1 MFRNCRSEWQ
11 GYHLRQGYGGPPK
24 LYAKAEAGRYVFVG
38 VITVIA
44 AGVPLRNTRAAGAVL
59 ILDNPCLLMRHQRQR
74 DGIHI
79 GEEPV

>member
-1 MFRNCRSEWQ
+1 MTDDVPKGHTFANATTQ
-11 GYHLRQGYGGPPK
+11 HGP
-24 LYAKAEAGRYVFVG
+24 AKAGRYVFVG

-44 AGVPLRNTRAAGAVL
+44 AGVPLRNTRATGAVL